1 MSTTLPTHSPA
12 ALPNPAPPSPATA
25 EQARSARATRT
36 TRWTLTRIAGA
47 AFVLWAVATIAFF
60 ALRLVPGDPVDALL
74 GGPGNNA
81 TEEVR
86 QQTRELYGL
95 DRPVLAQYGAF
106 LLGLLRGDLGQS
118 YQLRQPVAH
127 VLGEQV
133 GNTLLLAAL
142 ALALAWVFALG
153 LALWSVRSGR
163 TAAVVANLLE
173 IVSAAVPHFWLG
185 TLLILVFSV
194 NLQLLPA
201 TSGAPGVEG
210 LVLPVVTLAVP
221 LAGFL
226 GQSMR
231 ESMLTAMHSPFA
243 LSARARGE
251 AEAGVSLRHAL
262 RHAALPGINLSGW
275 AFGSLISGAVV
286 VETVFAR
293 PGLGRTLLE
302 AVTVRDVPVVLGV
315 VLLIA
320 AVYVVVTLLSDL
332 AERLADP
339 RLRDA

>member
-1 MSTTLPTHSPA
+1 MTTTLPA
-12 ALPNPAPPSPATA
+12 RSPATA
-25 EQARSARATRT
+25 TGPTQSGRPARNSGATTTARWALSRVV
-36 TRWTLTRIAGA
+36 GA
-47 AFVLWAVATIAFF
+47 AFVLWSVATIAFF

-95 DRPVLAQYGAF
+95 DQPVLVQYAAF
-106 LLGLLRGDLGQS
+106 LAGLLRGDLGQS
-118 YQLRQPVAH
+118 YQLRQPVAQ

-142 ALALAWVFALG
+142 ALALAWALALG
-153 LALWSVRSGR
+153 LALWSTRPGR
-163 TAAVVANLLE
+163 TAAVVASVLE

-185 TLLILVFSV
+185 TILILVFSV

-210 LVLPVVTLAVP
+210 LILPVVTLAVP

-251 AEAGVSLRHAL
+251 AETGVSLRHAL

>member
-1 MSTTLPTHSPA
+1 MTTTTLPTGTRAVPT
-12 ALPNPAPPSPATA
+12 PAPRSTDRRSTVRTA
-25 EQARSARATRT
+25 VHWASTR
-36 TRWTLTRIAGA
+36 LGGA
-47 AFVLWAVATIAFF
+47 VFVLWAVATISFF

-81 TEEVR
+81 TEHMR

-95 DRPVLAQYGAF
+95 DGPVFIQY
-106 LLGLLRGDLGQS
+106 LTYLGGLVRGDLGQS
-118 YQLRQPVAH
+118 YQYRQPVTQ
-127 VLGEQV
+127 VLGEQL

-142 ALALAWVFALG
+142 ALLLAWAIALS
-153 LALWSVRSGR
+153 LALWSARGGR
-163 TAAVVANLLE
+163 VASAVASVVE

-185 TLLILVFSV
+185 AILILVFSV
-194 NLQLLPA
+194 SLQLLPA
-201 TSGAPGVEG
+201 TSGAPGVES
-210 LVLPVVTLAVP
+210 LILPVVTLAVP

-231 ESMLTAMHSPFA
+231 ESMLTAMQSPFA

-251 AEAGVSLRHAL
+251 GEAGVSLRHAL

-293 PGLGRTLLE
+293 PGLGRTLLQS
-302 AVTVRDVPVVLGV
+302 VIVRDVPVVLGV
-315 VLLIA
+315 VLFVALI
-320 AVYVVVTLLSDL
+320 YVIVTLVGDL

>member
-1 MSTTLPTHSPA
+1 MTT
-12 ALPNPAPPSPATA
+12 ALPARSPATA
-25 EQARSARATRT
+25 TGHTQSDRPARNSGATTARWALSRVV
-36 TRWTLTRIAGA
+36 GA
-47 AFVLWAVATIAFF
+47 AFVLWSVATIAFF

-95 DRPVLAQYGAF
+95 DQPVLVQYGAF
-106 LLGLLRGDLGQS
+106 LAGLLRGDLGQS
-118 YQLRQPVAH
+118 YQLRQPVAQ
-127 VLGEQV
+127 VLGDQV

-142 ALALAWVFALG
+142 ALVLAWALALG
-153 LALWSVRSGR
+153 LALWSTRPGR
-163 TAAVVANLLE
+163 IAAVVASVLE

-185 TLLILVFSV
+185 TILILVFSV

-210 LVLPVVTLAVP
+210 LILPVVTLAVP

-251 AEAGVSLRHAL
+251 AETGVSLRHAL

>member
-1 MSTTLPTHSPA
+1 MTTTLNTPA
-12 ALPNPAPPSPATA
+12 AATA
-25 EQARSARATRT
+25 PDPTKPDQMKRRAQATST
-36 TRWTLTRIAGA
+36 TRWILTRIIGA

-95 DRPVLAQYGAF
+95 DRAVLVQYGAF
-106 LLGLLRGDLGQS
+106 LTGLLRGDLGES
-118 YQLRQPVAH
+118 YQLRQAVAQ

-142 ALALAWVFALG
+142 ALVVAWVIALG
-153 LALWSVRSGR
+153 LAVWSVRSGR
-163 TAAVVANLLE
+163 AATVVANLLE

-185 TLLILVFSV
+185 TILILVFSV

-201 TSGAPGVEG
+201 TSGAAGVDG

-251 AEAGVSLRHAL
+251 AETGVSLRHAL
-262 RHAALPGINLSGW
+262 RHAALPGINLTGW

>member
-1 MSTTLPTHSPA
+1 MTGTLTPPPLSTDPTG
-12 ALPNPAPPSPATA
+12 PPPLD
-25 EQARSARATRT
+25 RRLRATST
-36 TRWTLTRIAGA
+36 ARWILVRVAGA

-74 GGPGNNA
+74 GGPGSNA

-106 LLGLLRGDLGQS
+106 LWGLLRGDLGES
-118 YQLRQPVAH
+118 YQLRQPVSQ

-142 ALALAWVFALG
+142 ALVLAWVFALG

-163 TAAVVANLLE
+163 PAAVVANVLE

-185 TLLILVFSV
+185 TILILVFSV

-201 TSGAPGVEG
+201 TSGAPGAES
-210 LVLPVVTLAVP
+210 LILPVVTLAVP

-251 AEAGVSLRHAL
+251 AETGVSLRHAL
-262 RHAALPGINLSGW
+262 RHAALPGINLTGW

-302 AVTVRDVPVVLGV
+302 AVIIRDVPVVLGV

-339 RLRDA
+339 RLRTA

>member
-1 MSTTLPTHSPA
+1 MTNTPST
-12 ALPNPAPPSPATA
+12 APLTTGPLGTVESDRKNQATT
-25 EQARSARATRT
+25 ATSWVLLR
-36 TRWTLTRIAGA
+36 LAGA

-74 GGPGNNA
+74 GGPGSNA

-86 QQTRELYGL
+86 QQTRELHGL
-95 DRPVLAQYGAF
+95 DRPVVLQYGAF
-106 LLGLLRGDLGQS
+106 LLGLFRGDLGES
-118 YQLRQPVAH
+118 HQLRQPVAQ
-127 VLGEQV
+127 VLSDQM

-142 ALALAWVFALG
+142 ALVLAWVFALG

-163 TAAVVANLLE
+163 IAAAVANFLE

-185 TLLILVFSV
+185 TILILVFSV
-194 NLQLLPA
+194 NLQLLPT
-201 TSGAPGVEG
+201 TSGNPGVES

-243 LSARARGE
+243 LSSRARGE
-251 AEAGVSLRHAL
+251 SETGVSLRHAL
-262 RHAALPGINLSGW
+262 RHAALPGINLTGW

-302 AVTVRDVPVVLGV
+302 AVVIRDVPVVLGV

-320 AVYVVVTLLSDL
+320 AVYAAVMLLSDI